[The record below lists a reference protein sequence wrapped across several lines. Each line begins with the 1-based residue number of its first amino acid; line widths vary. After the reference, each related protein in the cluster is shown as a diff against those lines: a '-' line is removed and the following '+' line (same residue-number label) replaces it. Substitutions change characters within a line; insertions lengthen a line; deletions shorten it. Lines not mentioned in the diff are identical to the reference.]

1 MKIYFLMLFCQKIK
15 EKKYFEYC
23 SFILSFQFYES
34 GDNETFNAIFC
45 ELNHL
50 FKDDC
55 DNTQVKT
62 IFIKLLAFDKLYLME
77 KIEKNIKHEYSK
89 LMRLLLKKSMDEDW
103 KECLDEYKSRV
114 KQLKSDFLNDNLSM
128 EASNI
133 PEEEYI
139 YGSEKRSNKPSM
151 DSSNNKE
158 GNNIII
164 SSRKES
170 SFKRESIE
178 SNTSNRNNDKNLEY
192 LILIYKRTFLIFFI
206 ST

>member
-1 MKIYFLMLFCQKIK
+1 
-15 EKKYFEYC
+15 
-23 SFILSFQFYES
+23 
-34 GDNETFNAIFC
+34 
-45 ELNHL
+45 
-50 FKDDC
+50 
-55 DNTQVKT
+55 
-62 IFIKLLAFDKLYLME
+62 
-77 KIEKNIKHEYSK
+77 
-89 LMRLLLKKSMDEDW
+89 MRI
-103 KECLDEYKSRV
+103 KSRV

-128 EASNI
+128 DASNI

-139 YGSEKRSNKPSM
+139 YGSEKRSNKLSM

-192 LILIYKRTFLIFFI
+192 LILIYKYLKNLYISI
-206 ST
+206 STINDRKSEFKKLSEDKKDEFAEFFNDLFNHLERIYPIENNNPEKDLKIIKALKISEYIKSLCIRFLDDYFFKENY